1 MKSKWLFILATF
13 IGILSLIGCS
23 TTLNP
28 VTVEVSCPQFT
39 NNRHI
44 TKEIEVQA
52 GDSFM
57 ISLCSNAT
65 TGFTWSEDAEVD
77 QTLVE
82 QIDHEFIPP
91 DSTVVGAAGREVWTL
106 RSLKTGKTTLFLEYS
121 QAWVGGMKEEWTFT
135 LIVIIK

>member
-1 MKSKWLFILATF
+1 MRYKLIFVLTAF

-28 VTVEVSCPQFT
+28 VTVEVSCPQFI
-39 NNRHI
+39 NHRHI
-44 TKEIEVQA
+44 TKEIEIQT

-57 ISLCSNAT
+57 VSLCSNAT

-77 QTLVE
+77 QALVE
-82 QIDHEFIPP
+82 QTDHEFIPP
-91 DSTVVGAAGREVWTL
+91 DSTTVGAAGREVWAF

-121 QAWVGGMKEEWTFT
+121 QAWAGGMKEEWTFT